1 MAHTGKIEY
10 KDELGFRDLG
20 PIVKSGGA
28 SPIEITCGL
37 RMMNKSEAADAVS
50 TIRLANILGRTKEG
64 ENLLAGA
71 YNRMGKSI
79 ASGKLD
85 KSFYEAQGHVLGVFD
100 AMFAMAKAEKDD
112 DAPADP
118 KKKRPTKA
126 KTAEEQTKE
135 RAEKK
140 SDDDS
145 DDIPADPK
153 EKRPYEAM
161 TEAEKTKARAK
172 ADYGTMEKDEPVPDE
187 PPMEEIAIEEDGPS
201 YEPPVGMVDDIR
213 ARAAGSILNDPRARE
228 QVKRIRRRSEPLGN
242 GMPPDRDMYA
252 INMYRREHGLPP
264 LFPSSYADKDSD
276 EYEDFMRYREEME
289 DDDDDFYDGPYPY
302 EGMDPEVLK
311 YYGIFP
317 IEP

>member
-37 RMMNKSEAADAVS
+37 RMMNKSEVADAVS

-100 AMFAMAKAEKDD
+100 AMLALTKAEKDD
-112 DAPADP
+112 VPADP
-118 KKKRPTKA
+118 KKKRPAEA
-126 KTAEEQTKE
+126 KTAEEQTKD
-135 RAEKK
+135 RAKK
-140 SDDDS
+140 KESDDS
-145 DDIPADPK
+145 DEIPADPK

-187 PPMEEIAIEEDGPS
+187 PPVDEISIEEEGPS
-201 YEPPVGMVDDIR
+201 YEPPVEMVEDIRGRTAEDALSDMEKRRLLQMLRRQIVPSRAVAPANPVGVLTDEDLAELDDIDAYR
-213 ARAAGSILNDPRARE
+213 SDAGLDPMFNNSDYGLDAASWRDDVVGPEDAAALARD
-228 QVKRIRRRSEPLGN
+228 LGN
-242 GMPPDRDMYA
+242 YSTQFPD
-252 INMYRREHGLPP
+252 
-264 LFPSSYADKDSD
+264 K
-276 EYEDFMRYREEME
+276 
-289 DDDDDFYDGPYPY
+289 
-302 EGMDPEVLK
+302 V
-311 YYGIFP
+311 
-317 IEP
+317 